1 MLQRIN
7 KRILFYSIVFIIF
20 SSFNNKNLLELTFFK
35 NNNIEII
42 ILNESINNKIKDNV
56 SVFKNHNL
64 FLLQKD
70 LIFEILDSDK
80 TIEKIFMFKNYPSR
94 LIIDIKKT
102 KFLAMTKKNG
112 IDYYIGS
119 NGKLINVDNTI
130 NDLPFIF
137 GDLEISDFFRLKKII
152 NKSNFNFSEI
162 KNLYYFKSRRWDIET
177 KDDLLIKL
185 PYKNLDKSF
194 EILSKILN
202 EKSFDNKEKIYQ
214 IDLRQK
220 NQVIIDE

>member
-1 MLQRIN
+1 
-7 KRILFYSIVFIIF
+7 
-20 SSFNNKNLLELTFFK
+20 
-35 NNNIEII
+35 
-42 ILNESINNKIKDNV
+42 
-56 SVFKNHNL
+56 
-64 FLLQKD
+64 
-70 LIFEILDSDK
+70 
-80 TIEKIFMFKNYPSR
+80 MFKNYPSR